1 MITLYRWNSS
11 ANAGQWTNSPDLPDR
26 CGIPE
31 GEIWWID
38 LESPT
43 PEEDARIL
51 EHVLALHPLT
61 VEDITKPRREP
72 GDGLHFP
79 KVEEFADYLFVIVN
93 PLGEPQAPDEPLS
106 EITAGGTQL
115 SAVLNRHLL
124 VTHHY
129 RPLASVKR
137 VREFLDRHAQQ
148 AQRGPDYL
156 FHLIL
161 DGMVD
166 DYAPEIDR
174 LVERLDEIETELFDQ
189 PSAHVLSELIRLK
202 RRLVMFRKTLI
213 LEREVLARL
222 IRGEFELVD
231 DREMAYY
238 RNVYD
243 HLVRYAELTEGAR
256 EMVSDLMQTHL
267 AAVSNKLNG
276 IMKAMAM
283 VSTVI
288 LPMSLVSGIYGMN
301 FKHMPELEW
310 EWGYPMALGMMAALA
325 VGFVG
330 LFYWKKWL

>member
-1 MITLYRWNSS
+1 MITLYRWNAA
-11 ANAGQWTNSPDLPDR
+11 ANCGHWTSDPDLSQN
-26 CGIPE
+26 CEIPE
-31 GEIWWID
+31 GEIWWLD
-38 LESPT
+38 LDNPT
-43 PEEDARIL
+43 PEEESRIL
-51 EHVLALHPLT
+51 ERVLSLHPLT
-61 VEDITKPRREP
+61 IEDITKPRREP
-72 GDGLHFP
+72 DVGLHFP
-79 KVEEFADYLFVIVN
+79 KVEEFDDYLFVIVN
-93 PLGEPQAPDEPLS
+93 PLGEPETGKETLS

-115 SAVLNRHLL
+115 SAVVTRRLL

-129 RPLASVKR
+129 HPLGSIKR
-137 VREFLDRHAQQ
+137 VAQFLDRHAQQ
-148 AQRGPDYL
+148 ARRGPDYL

-174 LVERLDEIETELFDQ
+174 LIERLDEIETELFDR
-189 PSAHVLSELIRLK
+189 PSSHILSELVRLK
-202 RRLVMFRKTLI
+202 RRVVMFSKTLI

-243 HLVRYAELTEGAR
+243 HLVRYTELTEGAR

-301 FKHMPELEW
+301 FEHMPELHW
-310 EWGYPMALGMMAALA
+310 DWGYPLALGMMAILA
-325 VGFVG
+325 MGFLG
-330 LFYWKKWL
+330 LFYWKKWF

>member
-1 MITLYRWNSS
+1 MITLYRWDPTS
-11 ANAGQWTNSPDLPDR
+11 NAGQWATAPDLPDK
-26 CGIPE
+26 CGVPD
-31 GEIWWID
+31 GEIWWLD
-38 LESPT
+38 MEAPT
-43 PEEDARIL
+43 PEEDAKLL
-51 EHVLALHPLT
+51 EHVLCLHPLT
-61 VEDITKPRREP
+61 IEDITKPRRDP
-72 GDGLHFP
+72 GDGLHLP
-79 KVEEFADYLFVIVN
+79 KVEEFDDYLFVIVN
-93 PLGEPQAPDEPLS
+93 PLGDPQKLDESLA

-115 SAVLNRHLL
+115 SAVMTRQLL

-129 RPLASVKR
+129 KPLASVTR
-137 VREFLDRHAQQ
+137 TRRFLDRHPQQ
-148 AQRGPDYL
+148 AKRGPDYL
-156 FHLIL
+156 YHLIL

-174 LVERLDEIETELFDQ
+174 LIERLDEIETDLFDT
-189 PSAHVLSELIRLK
+189 PARKTLSELIHLK
-202 RRLVMFRKTLI
+202 RRVVLFRKTLI

-231 DREMAYY
+231 DREIAYY

-243 HLVRYAELTEGAR
+243 HLVRYTELTEGAR

-267 AAVSNKLNG
+267 AATANKLNG

-310 EWGYPMALGMMAALA
+310 EVGYYIALGMMGVLA

-330 LFYWKKWL
+330 FFYWKRWF